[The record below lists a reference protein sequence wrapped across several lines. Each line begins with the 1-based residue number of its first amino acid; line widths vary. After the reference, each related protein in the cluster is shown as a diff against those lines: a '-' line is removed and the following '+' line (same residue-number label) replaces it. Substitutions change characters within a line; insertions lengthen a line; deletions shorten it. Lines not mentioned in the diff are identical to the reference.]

1 MTVIFQN
8 RGKQY
13 KANIGEFLK
22 IPYIKCLKKHDVL
35 KFEEII
41 FFKNQKG
48 ETLIGSPT
56 VKGVTVSA
64 KVIDQIR
71 DKKKTQLSEKD
82 RSQARSY
89 PHKNRRN

>member
-22 IPYIKCLKKHDVL
+22 IPYIKGLKKHDVL

-48 ETLIGSPT
+48 ETLIIGERS
-56 VKGVTVSA
+56 VTGKILPS
-64 KVIDQIR
+64 
-71 DKKKTQLSEKD
+71 
-82 RSQARSY
+82 
-89 PHKNRRN
+89 